1 MDSNN
6 LFIMATQHKFRFPFK
21 GQVSVEDLWDLNVHD
36 LDTVFKALNAQS
48 KQSKEE
54 SLLASK
60 SKADSILEAK
70 LEVVKYIV
78 TAKLAEAEEQR
89 ICAGW
94 NDAVDAMPRWIS
106 VEERLPD
113 DQRDVLAVNGHGY
126 IRMMGLWGKRGEQWR
141 WLHNGRFVHYND
153 ISHWTPLPEPPKE
166 ATP

>member
-70 LEVVKYIV
+70 IEVVKYIV
-78 TAKLAEAEEQR
+78 TAKLAEAEAHQ
-89 ICAGW
+89 
-94 NDAVDAMPRWIS
+94 
-106 VEERLPD
+106 
-113 DQRDVLAVNGHGY
+113 
-126 IRMMGLWGKRGEQWR
+126 
-141 WLHNGRFVHYND
+141 GR
-153 ISHWTPLPEPPKE
+153 SEGKE
-166 ATP
+166 APHCGDSGRQAGRGAARQVRGGTHCDARCYARLIHILAGGWSNRHLFRSGVDEDAAD